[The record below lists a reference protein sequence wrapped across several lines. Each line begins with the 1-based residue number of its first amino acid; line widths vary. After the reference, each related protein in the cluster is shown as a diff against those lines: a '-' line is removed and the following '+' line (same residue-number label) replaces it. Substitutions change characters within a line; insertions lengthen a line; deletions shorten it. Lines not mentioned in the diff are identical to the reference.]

1 MNGLASGLL
10 NVLKFLE
17 DTMPQSDAKIPISTL
32 SREAWVS
39 ITLCLVVDKDF
50 SRILSR
56 LQYKLIRLA
65 TIY

>member
-17 DTMPQSDAKIPISTL
+17 DTMPQSDAKIPLSTL

-39 ITLCLVVDKDF
+39 ITLCRGGQRFQSYFVEAAV
-50 SRILSR
+50 
-56 LQYKLIRLA
+56 
-65 TIY
+65 